1 MLRAIIVDDEPK
13 SLENLKI
20 LTEEFVKSVSV
31 VALCKNVGEALV
43 AVKTHHPD
51 IVFLDI
57 QMQNES
63 GFDLLSQLEQIDFEV
78 IFVTAYSEFA
88 IKAFKFSA
96 IDYLLKPINIEEL
109 RAAVRKVEEKRTG
122 RIAGR
127 LKVLHDNLR
136 GFGGDTSKIAL
147 PSAEGLIFIM
157 VNEIFYCEAS
167 SNYTIFY
174 TAENKQYVVSKTL
187 REYEDLLLDH
197 DFFRIHHSYL
207 VNLNVI
213 KKYVKGE
220 GGYVILNNNVS
231 LNVSKRK
238 RGDFLNRL
246 SSKGTER

>member
-20 LTEEFVKSVSV
+20 LAEEFIKNVSV
-31 VALCKNVGEALV
+31 VAVCKNVREALV

-63 GFDLLSQLEQIDFEV
+63 GFDLLSKIDEIDFEV

-96 IDYLLKPINIEEL
+96 IDYLLKPIDIEEL

-122 RIAGR
+122 RVAGR
-127 LKVLHDNLR
+127 LKVLHDNLL

-174 TAENKQYVVSKTL
+174 TAGNKQYVVSKTL
-187 REYEDLLLDH
+187 GEYEDLLLDH

-220 GGYVILNNNVS
+220 GGYVILNNDVS

-246 SSKGTER
+246 SSKGSHL